1 MATAKLRFLEKRRL
15 RWYVVLDVPADVRAI
30 IGKDRLVASTKTE
43 DLSIAMVR
51 RDAKLREWRGL
62 IAEARRANSDP
73 LLAEALEIRN
83 SPLDLYAVGRA
94 AGEDPD
100 DPYAYGSEELKSDL
114 IASRAERIEAT
125 HGEAQALAFAAIA
138 SGKDDTIRSMFDQWQ
153 REGHVQPKERANR
166 ETVIKVFLAWLT
178 AKKVVPTVRSVSR
191 ALAGQF
197 VSEELIPRSRA
208 TAAKYLSTL
217 RGLWKWLESKG
228 VVKDFPWDRH
238 PLPKRQLSRDE
249 KKRAFTD
256 EEVVKLLTG
265 PATPT
270 MHDMMLVAALSG
282 MRLEEIASL
291 RIKDIS
297 KGGFDIPLA
306 KTLAGQRSVPIHSK
320 LVALVQ
326 RRSKKKG
333 PDDRLFSDISSESK
347 LGKHAV
353 AFSKAFTNYRRSVGV
368 NEVPGDARTS
378 VVSFHSWRHWFI
390 TTAVRAGVP
399 LPNIQA
405 VVGHKHG
412 NITLDVYARGA
423 AFELAGKCV
432 EAVKLPRLPSRS
444 KAAPK
449 APRRRAT

>member
-1 MATAKLRFLEKRRL
+1 MATTKLRFLERRRL
-15 RWYVVLDVPADVRAI
+15 RWYVILDVPVKARPI
-30 IGKDRLVASTKTE
+30 IGQKRLVASTKTE
-43 DLSIAMVR
+43 DLAIAMVR
-51 RDAKLREWRGL
+51 RDAKLREWRAK
-62 IAEARRANSDP
+62 IAEALQTNADP
-73 LLAEALEIRN
+73 VLAEALEIRN
-83 SPLDLYAVGRA
+83 APLSLYPAQEA
-94 AGEDPD
+94 DPD
-100 DPYAYGSEELKSDL
+100 EPFPLSDEDLKAEDVL
-114 IASRAERIEAT
+114 RRAERVEAA
-125 HGEAQALAFAAIA
+125 HGEAQAQAFVAVAL
-138 SGKDDTIRSMFDQWQ
+138 GKDDTIRSMFDQWQ

-166 ETVIKVFLAWLT
+166 ETVIKVFLAWLVV
-178 AKKVVPTVRSVSR
+178 KKVVPTVRSVTR

-238 PLPKRQLSRDE
+238 SLPKRQLSRDE

-270 MHDMMLVAALSG
+270 MHDMMMVAALSG

-291 RIKDIS
+291 RIKDVS

-320 LVALVQ
+320 LVALVE
-326 RRSKKKG
+326 RRSKGKG

-353 AFSKAFTNYRRSVGV
+353 AFSKAFTNYRRSIGV

-378 VVSFHSWRHWFI
+378 VVNFHSWRHWFI

-432 EAVKLPRLPSRS
+432 EAVKLPRLPARS
-444 KAAPK
+444 KSVNK
-449 APRRRAT
+449 RSRG